1 MSLERLRDLGLRVA
15 ASCFPLT
22 LAALVYV
29 LVHERRDPAGVD
41 RALTPTS
48 MPSPRTG
55 EPTPALSSVFN
66 NIYEQGLWGTD
77 DDGGNHSGTGS
88 TAALTVLYRAYLQPF
103 LKDHA
108 IHSVVDAGCGD
119 WEFSKLMDWAGIDY
133 KGYDIVASVIDKDRR
148 LYGGPTTKFF
158 TADIIETD
166 LPPADLLLVK
176 HVLQHLPNAIV
187 AKFLRQLPKYTY
199 VLLTDGVDAN
209 TLSAPN
215 VDIAA
220 GAYRPIDLTR
230 PPFNLPAV
238 KALLY
243 NDGLDT
249 HEVLLLQRHR

>member
-1 MSLERLRDLGLRVA
+1 VKASPLWLRLA
-15 ASCFPLT
+15 AACFPFT

-29 LVHERRDPAGVD
+29 LVHERGGPAGAD
-41 RALTPTS
+41 HALSPTTTTT
-48 MPSPRTG
+48 SPAAG
-55 EPTPALSSVFN
+55 APAPALSSAFE
-66 NIYEQGLWGTD
+66 NIYAQGLWGTD
-77 DDGGNHSGTGS
+77 DQDAAHSGTGS
-88 TAALTVLYRAYLQPF
+88 TGALTVVYRAYLQAF
-103 LKDHA
+103 LKEHE

-133 KGYDIVASVIDKDRR
+133 KGYDIVASVIEKDKK
-148 LYGGPTTKFF
+148 LYARPTTQFF

-176 HVLQHLPNAIV
+176 HVLQHLPNQTV
-187 AKFLRQLPKYTY
+187 LRFLRQLPKYKF
-199 VLLTDGVDAN
+199 VLLTDGVDDK

-215 VDIAA
+215 VDIPA

-249 HEVLLLQRHR
+249 HEVLFLERHR